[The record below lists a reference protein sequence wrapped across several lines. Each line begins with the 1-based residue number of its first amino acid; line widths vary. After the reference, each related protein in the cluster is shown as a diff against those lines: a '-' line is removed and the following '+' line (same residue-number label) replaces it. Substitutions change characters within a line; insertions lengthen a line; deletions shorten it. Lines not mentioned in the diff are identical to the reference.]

1 MTTIFL
7 YANQQ
12 SPLVAVVL
20 WVAIL
25 AALVCSVIL
34 IIWQQRKGKE
44 LEYELSQLGKIKK
57 RNVEYEFVLK
67 SMRLSTWHIDVGTR
81 QIVFDNDFRDKND
94 TYVPPEGGTTADLA
108 MTLPEQDRIQLAK
121 TIDDLCSGRKEE
133 ACLQYHVMLPHSKK
147 KFYWSESYAIV
158 AERDAD
164 GKPVRIVGTSQR
176 IDERKDME
184 AALVEARNRAE
195 ESDRLKS
202 AFLANMSH
210 EIRTPLNAII
220 GFTSV
225 LPDVQDA
232 AERQQLLDLVHEN
245 TQKLLVIIDD
255 VVNISKVESGQEE
268 LVMTNFDLNLVLR
281 ELADRY
287 EKDVKDGVE
296 MQTQFAAEQLNI
308 TTDINRLTEVVKHLL
323 SNATKFTDKGR
334 IVLGYD
340 APSNGRIRMW
350 VSDTGKGIAP
360 EHLERVFER
369 FFKVDEFIPGAG
381 LGLSICRTMAYSLG
395 GTVEVTSTPGEGST
409 FWFEIP
415 IQ

>member
-287 EKDVKDGVE
+287 AKDVKDGVE

>member
-268 LVMTNFDLNLVLR
+268 LVMTNFDLNLVLH

>member
-268 LVMTNFDLNLVLR
+268 LVMTNFDLNLVLH

-287 EKDVKDGVE
+287 AKDVKDGVE

>member
-12 SPLVAVVL
+12 LPLVAVVL

-121 TIDDLCSGRKEE
+121 AIDDLCSGRKEE

-232 AERQQLLDLVHEN
+232 AERQQLLDLVYEN

-268 LVMTNFDLNLVLR
+268 LVMTNFDLNLVLH

-308 TTDINRLTEVVKHLL
+308 TTDIKRLTEVVKHLL

>member
-1 MTTIFL
+1 
-7 YANQQ
+7 
-12 SPLVAVVL
+12 VL

-268 LVMTNFDLNLVLR
+268 LVMTNFDLNLVLH

-287 EKDVKDGVE
+287 AKDVKDGVE

>member
-121 TIDDLCSGRKEE
+121 VIDDLCSGRKEE

-164 GKPVRIVGTSQR
+164 VLHAVVVVDPGVALARQRQIEAPVSGK
-176 IDERKDME
+176 
-184 AALVEARNRAE
+184 
-195 ESDRLKS
+195 
-202 AFLANMSH
+202 
-210 EIRTPLNAII
+210 
-220 GFTSV
+220 
-225 LPDVQDA
+225 
-232 AERQQLLDLVHEN
+232 ERQHVVEKADAGVDLRDAHA
-245 TQKLLVIIDD
+245 
-255 VVNISKVESGQEE
+255 VE
-268 LVMTNFDLNLVLR
+268 L
-281 ELADRY
+281 
-287 EKDVKDGVE
+287 
-296 MQTQFAAEQLNI
+296 
-308 TTDINRLTEVVKHLL
+308 
-323 SNATKFTDKGR
+323 
-334 IVLGYD
+334 
-340 APSNGRIRMW
+340 
-350 VSDTGKGIAP
+350 
-360 EHLERVFER
+360 
-369 FFKVDEFIPGAG
+369 
-381 LGLSICRTMAYSLG
+381 
-395 GTVEVTSTPGEGST
+395 
-409 FWFEIP
+409 
-415 IQ
+415 

>member
-268 LVMTNFDLNLVLR
+268 LVMTNFDLNLVLH

-287 EKDVKDGVE
+287 VKDVKDGVE